1 MILGVHVVRQ
11 LWIQLRLLALLT
23 LPAVAAIV
31 AVIVDGQLDG
41 QLGIDAGRVTLAVG
55 FAVAAVLSAVLVGT
69 GFAEEIRSGAAAW
82 LVVRAVPR
90 TALIGAWLV
99 VPGLALVV
107 AYGLAGILAGLAIA
121 PPLSGSLD
129 PLAIAVGVVA
139 TAAPAIPL
147 AAASLAI
154 GVDAPG
160 RVTGLATVVVA
171 AVAAI
176 PVILLGQDAVHPASG
191 YWLVAGFVPADR
203 PITVGLQAIGLCLA
217 LAALA
222 WLLAARRF
230 ARRDL

>member
-11 LWIQLRLLALLT
+11 LWIQLRLLGLLA
-23 LPAVAAIV
+23 LPAAAAIV
-31 AVIVDGQLDG
+31 AVIVDGQIG
-41 QLGIDAGRVTLAVG
+41 ADAGRVTLAVG
-55 FAVAAVLSAVLVGT
+55 FVVAAVLSAALVGT

-99 VPGLALVV
+99 VPGLAVLV
-107 AYGLAGILAGLAIA
+107 AYSLAGILAGLAVA
-121 PPLSGSLD
+121 PLSSSPD
-129 PLAIAVGVVA
+129 PLAIAVSVVA
-139 TAAPAIPL
+139 TAAPTVPL

-160 RVTGLATVVVA
+160 RVTAMATVVVA

-176 PVILLGQDAVHPASG
+176 PIVLLGQDAVHPASG
-191 YWLVAGFVPADR
+191 YWLVAGSVPAGR

-217 LAALA
+217 LAAVA
-222 WLLAARRF
+222 WFVAARRF